1 MGKND
6 DWVNRAAQNAMKPQQ
21 PQLQVATPQTWE
33 QLVAWTAAMIY
44 GKSLMLAS
52 PVDEEDAMATGAVNL
67 AVQIVAKSAAAV
79 SSGVLRDAAK
89 AEVARLEQEQADQ
102 GNPSTAQN

>member
-6 DWVNRAAQNAMKPQQ
+6 IEQMLQASRQ

-33 QLVAWTAAMIY
+33 QLVAWVAAQLY
-44 GKSLMLAS
+44 GQGDT
-52 PVDEEDAMATGAVNL
+52 PEECVDVAVR
-67 AVQIVAKSAAAV
+67 IVARSAGV
-79 SSGVLRDAAK
+79 VKSGVLQRAAQ
-89 AEVARLEQEQADQ
+89 AEMARLEQEQADQ

>member
-6 DWVNRAAQNAMKPQQ
+6 IEQMLQASRQ

-33 QLVAWTAAMIY
+33 QLVAWVAAHVY
-44 GKSLMLAS
+44 GKVGFVALPENEEEAS
-52 PVDEEDAMATGAVNL
+52 VKAAVDVAV
-67 AVQIVAKSAAAV
+67 AIVARSAGV
-79 SSGVLRDAAK
+79 VKSGVLQRAAQ
-89 AEVARLEQEQADQ
+89 AEMARLEQEQADQ

>member
-6 DWVNRAAQNAMKPQQ
+6 IEQMLQASRQ

-33 QLVAWTAAMIY
+33 QLVAWVAAQIY
-44 GKSLMLAS
+44 PHMRGFNENDAGAA
-52 PVDEEDAMATGAVNL
+52 VDIAV
-67 AVQIVAKSAAAV
+67 AIVARSAGV
-79 SSGVLRDAAK
+79 VKSGVLQRAAQ
-89 AEVARLEQEQADQ
+89 AEMARLEQEQADQ

>member
-6 DWVNRAAQNAMKPQQ
+6 IEQMLQASRQ

-33 QLVAWTAAMIY
+33 QLVAWVAAP
-44 GKSLMLAS
+44 LFPFFTQVNPQEPLEQWA
-52 PVDEEDAMATGAVNL
+52 DDAVHAAVE
-67 AVQIVAKSAAAV
+67 IVARSAGV
-79 SSGVLRDAAK
+79 VKSGVLQRAAQ
-89 AEVARLEQEQADQ
+89 AEMARLEQEQADQ